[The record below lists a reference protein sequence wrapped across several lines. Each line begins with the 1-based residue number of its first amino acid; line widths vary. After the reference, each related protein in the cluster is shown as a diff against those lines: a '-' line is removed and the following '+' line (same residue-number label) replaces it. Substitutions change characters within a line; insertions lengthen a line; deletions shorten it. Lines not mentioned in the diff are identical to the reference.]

1 MSTLTQEIVEI
12 CEELPEEN
20 VAEVVKFARAL
31 RQTGET
37 AGDAAWERIIATA
50 APRPRLDEFMRLAFA
65 DGADEPLDPRRL

>member
-12 CEELPEEN
+12 CEALPDEN

-31 RQTGET
+31 QQTGET
-37 AGDAAWERIIATA
+37 PGDAAWERIIATA

-65 DGADEPLDPRRL
+65 EGDDEPLDPRRL

>member
-12 CEELPEEN
+12 CEALPEEN

-31 RQTGET
+31 QQTGET
-37 AGDAAWERIIATA
+37 PVDAAWERIIAA

-65 DGADEPLDPRRL
+65 DGAEEPLDPQRL